1 MVSYCLADKMF
12 VRDLP
17 GHIFI
22 ELGRLLNP
30 KSFNNWAKLA
40 GLLGFTS
47 THVQNFGLEPEEATQ
62 NLLNEWGAAGRI
74 DGRCSHWHFQG
85 NEGGRI
91 SSSAEG
97 MEQLRCGETG
107 NKNVQLVLQKL
118 CFAFYQPHS
127 NLLQVAKSCCRK
139 KGVVLLFATK
149 SVHVARFT
157 GPRQTCFA
165 ASYATPAYGATRA

>member
-47 THVQNFGLEPEEATQ
+47 THVQNFGLEPEERPKIYWTSGGSRKDRRSMFLLTFSRKWSGTTVFKCWRNGAVKVRENGWQKRAAWLAKAMFCVLPATFKPV
-62 NLLNEWGAAGRI
+62 AG
-74 DGRCSHWHFQG
+74 C
-85 NEGGRI
+85 EK
-91 SSSAEG
+91 
-97 MEQLRCGETG
+97 L
-107 NKNVQLVLQKL
+107 LQKVQSGSTF
-118 CFAFYQPHS
+118 C
-127 NLLQVAKSCCRK
+127 NKICTC
-139 KGVVLLFATK
+139 
-149 SVHVARFT
+149 ARFT

-165 ASYATPAYGATRA
+165 AGYVTPAYGVTRA